1 MDLIKEFLDNSKSIG
16 KINNTTLEIY
26 RKDIEDFDGFIVG
39 KELIDVDERDIIH
52 YIDKLKKKYSDRS
65 VYRKISSIKS
75 FYKYLYKNRIIDK
88 FPILDIELPS
98 KVKKTTQP
106 LEKWEINNIL
116 EVCKDSYE
124 ERRDSLIIRL
134 LCETGLKIGD
144 ILGLEKN
151 NLEIADYKVINLYSN
166 SKLVSEKISEK
177 LALNLKEFCKEE
189 VEKIS
194 PKKELIFGELSRQS
208 FRVRFINYAK
218 KARITRAVSPNM
230 IKKMV
235 IEEKLKDEDGHSFF
249 EKIKSEY
256 MRIGIGDD

>member
-1 MDLIKEFLDNSKSIG
+1 MDLIKEFLDDSKSIG

-39 KELIDVDERDIIH
+39 KDLIDVDEKDVIQ
-52 YIDKLKKKYSDRS
+52 YIEKLKRKYSDRS

-88 FPILDIELPS
+88 FPVLNIELPS
-98 KVKKTTQP
+98 EVKKTTQP

-116 EVCKDSYE
+116 EVCGDSYE
-124 ERRDSLIIRL
+124 GKRDSLIIRL
-134 LCETGLKIGD
+134 LCETGLKIGE
-144 ILGLEKN
+144 ILGLENK
-151 NLEIADYKVINLYSN
+151 NLELVDYKVIDLYSH
-166 SKLVSEKISEK
+166 SKFISERISEK
-177 LALNLKEFCKEE
+177 LSLDLKEFCTEYFKKVSPNKEE
-189 VEKIS
+189 
-194 PKKELIFGELSRQS
+194 IFGELSRQS

-218 KARITRAVSPNM
+218 KARITRDVSPNM

-235 IEEKLKDEDGHSFF
+235 IEEKLKDEDGCSFLD
-249 EKIKSEY
+249 KIRSEY